1 MLFSAEKFP
10 TKDYLKI
17 VTIFTNDMHGGI
29 DRSEASF
36 INPDFPP
43 MLGGGAVAGRYIL
56 QKRQEAAQNGWG
68 FLLIDAG
75 DFYQGTPLGTVSEGE
90 AVIEYMNTVGYDAL
104 TIGNHDFDNGWKNL
118 KKLAEKAN
126 FPFLATNLYRKST
139 GELAEFVKPYIIKE
153 IQYVYSSQGQ
163 PLNDKH
169 VEIIARQ
176 MFSRYFITEAGDT
189 NLLPGETVEDEVF
202 HQANKNVKNASKGD
216 RLLLG
221 ITKASLTTDSFLS
234 CLLYTSPSPRD
245 RTRSRMPSSA

>member
-1 MLFSAEKFP
+1 MKPKRLLLVLTAILVSTTFLAAEKFP

-139 GELAEFVKPYIIKE
+139 GKLAEFVKPYIIKE
-153 IQYVYSSQGQ
+153 IQ
-163 PLNDKH
+163 
-169 VEIIARQ
+169 EIKIGIIGATLSATPSMSYPEHIEDLDFRPEIEGIK
-176 MFSRYFITEAGDT
+176 RY
-189 NLLPGETVEDEVF
+189 
-202 HQANKNVKNASKGD
+202 
-216 RLLLG
+216 
-221 ITKASLTTDSFLS
+221 
-234 CLLYTSPSPRD
+234 
-245 RTRSRMPSSA
+245 

>member
-1 MLFSAEKFP
+1 MKPKRLLLVLTAILVSTTFLAAEKFP

-104 TIGNHDFDNGWKNL
+104 TVGNHDFDNGWKNL

-153 IQYVYSSQGQ
+153 IQGI
-163 PLNDKH
+163 KIG
-169 VEIIARQ
+169 IIGATLSATPS
-176 MFSRYFITEAGDT
+176 MSYPEHILGVAESVAPMMPIFI
-189 NLLPGETVEDEVF
+189 P
-202 HQANKNVKNASKGD
+202 
-216 RLLLG
+216 
-221 ITKASLTTDSFLS
+221 
-234 CLLYTSPSPRD
+234 
-245 RTRSRMPSSA
+245 